1 MTDLKQEF
9 LDEFWPCWPN
19 KVSKIKA
26 MKCYRMARQGKLP
39 LQRQEDLGP
48 ATREEIL
55 AGVERYKRT
64 KEDWRAWLHP
74 STYLYNCEWMSEC
87 GSEVIEPERD
97 NTVKLELLRKAH
109 EAGYEMY
116 PSLAEKYGWA
126 EYGSVAKRHR
136 KPKLKVVE

>member
-9 LDEFWPCWPN
+9 LDEFWTCWPN

-26 MKCYRMARQGKLP
+26 MKCYRMARRGKLP

-48 ATREEIL
+48 ATKEEIL
-55 AGVERYKRT
+55 AGVERYKCT

-87 GSEVIEPERD
+87 SSEVIEPERD
-97 NTVKLELLRKAH
+97 NTVELESKRREH
-109 EAGYEMY
+109 ECGHVMRPTEAR
-116 PSLAEKYGWA
+116 LHGWA
-126 EYGSVAKRHR
+126 E
-136 KPKLKVVE
+136 